1 MSQNY
6 PLLKLAVMMTLGMT
20 AGHWLSAYLPS
31 EACLVAFLFLFV
43 LTIVSR
49 RWGALQSIL
58 LLLTFAMLGCTLMV
72 NAERK
77 MQITLPEKEIVYN
90 AVVASEPQVHG
101 KVLMMDL
108 IVVGKGQPVKIRAS
122 ILCDTIKKRYL
133 SLHIGDGIRACSH
146 MDRPKNYPGSTFD
159 YATWLLRHDFKAQTF
174 IFYDSWQKAVVD
186 LRSLSI
192 VERTTLLFK
201 IYRHKLLTRL
211 KVADDD
217 GPGYP
222 LIAAMVLGEKG
233 GLSKQTRLDFSI
245 SGASHVLALSG
256 LHMGIIYTLIT
267 LLTYRWRRSW
277 LGQFLAILA
286 LWAFAFLVGLP
297 TSAVRSAIMLSV
309 YAFTIISYRF
319 NTPLN
324 TLAFVAMVMLMI
336 HPLDLFDIGF
346 QMSFMAVLS
355 ISLILPLFH
364 SKEIDK
370 KLIKHRIR
378 KWLYEL
384 MAVSVSAQVGT
395 APLVAYYF
403 HRFSTYFLLSNI
415 IVIPLITIILYGT
428 LLALFLSFFPLLYSL
443 IAKIVVLLAT
453 IMNSGVAFVA
463 SLPGSSIENIN
474 WSLPQL
480 FMVYII
486 CSCLYLILYRL
497 INKYRTW
504 HL

>member
-1 MSQNY
+1 
-6 PLLKLAVMMTLGMT
+6 
-20 AGHWLSAYLPS
+20 
-31 EACLVAFLFLFV
+31 
-43 LTIVSR
+43 
-49 RWGALQSIL
+49 
-58 LLLTFAMLGCTLMV
+58 
-72 NAERK
+72 
-77 MQITLPEKEIVYN
+77 
-90 AVVASEPQVHG
+90 
-101 KVLMMDL
+101 
-108 IVVGKGQPVKIRAS
+108 
-122 ILCDTIKKRYL
+122 
-133 SLHIGDGIRACSH
+133 
-146 MDRPKNYPGSTFD
+146 
-159 YATWLLRHDFKAQTF
+159 
-174 IFYDSWQKAVVD
+174 
-186 LRSLSI
+186 
-192 VERTTLLFK
+192 
-201 IYRHKLLTRL
+201 
-211 KVADDD
+211 
-217 GPGYP
+217 
-222 LIAAMVLGEKG
+222 
-233 GLSKQTRLDFSI
+233 
-245 SGASHVLALSG
+245 
-256 LHMGIIYTLIT
+256 
-267 LLTYRWRRSW
+267 
-277 LGQFLAILA
+277 
-286 LWAFAFLVGLP
+286 
-297 TSAVRSAIMLSV
+297 
-309 YAFTIISYRF
+309 
-319 NTPLN
+319 
-324 TLAFVAMVMLMI
+324 MLMI